1 MGKTF
6 SLCVKRTKMEQYDYV
21 KMNYFCNRKKK
32 MAHNGT

>member
-1 MGKTF
+1 MGKNIF
-6 SLCVKRTKMEQYDYV
+6 PMRKRTKMEQTDYV